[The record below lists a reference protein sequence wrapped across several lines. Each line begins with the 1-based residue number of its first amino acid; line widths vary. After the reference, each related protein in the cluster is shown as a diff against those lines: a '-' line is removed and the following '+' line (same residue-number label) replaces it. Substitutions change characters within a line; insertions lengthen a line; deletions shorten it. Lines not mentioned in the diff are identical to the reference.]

1 MGLVKPFKGS
11 TALACSPASLF
22 HPSSTQEEAN
32 MVKLNE
38 IVRAFTHEGA
48 RAKRFTPEM
57 ELKRALMNC
66 LLWEDQ
72 FYEDGVAIAD
82 RIKALVPLVAPDRV
96 AALAIEAREVMKLRH
111 APLLVL
117 REMAR
122 HEKHRL
128 LVADTIARVIQRP
141 DEMTELLA
149 IYWADALGPQQQRM
163 RQPVSAQVKKGLAR
177 AVTKFDAYQLAK
189 YDRDGAVRIRDVL
202 FLVHAKPKDA
212 EQEKVWKQLVDGEL
226 LSADTWEVALS
237 SGKDKRASFERLI
250 AENRLGSVAL
260 LRNLRLMQK
269 AEVPRQTIADAIDA
283 MRTDRVLPYRFI
295 TAARYA
301 PDFEPEL
308 ESAMLKSL
316 KGYVRL
322 PGRTRLLI
330 DVSGSMFAALSAQ
343 SEMTRAEA
351 ACGLAI
357 LAREVCDEVEIF
369 TFSQDV
375 KKVPPRRGFALRD
388 AIIGSQPHGSTY
400 LGKAVA
406 EIDRNGDRLIVFT
419 DEQSH
424 DTVPEPKGRGTLVNV
439 ASYQHGV
446 GHGAWTRVSG
456 FSEAVIA
463 WIAAAEATMH

>member
-1 MGLVKPFKGS
+1 
-11 TALACSPASLF
+11 
-22 HPSSTQEEAN
+22 
-32 MVKLNE
+32 MVKLNK
-38 IVRAFTHEGA
+38 IVRAFTYEGA
-48 RAKRFTPEM
+48 PGKRFTPET

-82 RIKALVPLVAPDRV
+82 RIKTLVPQVEPAMV
-96 AALAIEAREVMKLRH
+96 AALAIAAREQMKLRH
-111 APLLVL
+111 APLLVA

-122 HEKHRL
+122 HEKHRV
-128 LVADTIARVIQRP
+128 LVADTLARVIQRP

-149 IYWADALGPQQQRM
+149 IYWADALGPMQQRK
-163 RQPVSAQVKKGLAR
+163 RQPVSAQIKKGLAR
-177 AVTKFDAYQLAK
+177 ALTKFDAYQLAK

-212 EQEKVWKQLVDGEL
+212 TQEKVWKQLVDGEL
-226 LSADTWEVALS
+226 VAPDTWEVLLS
-237 SGKDKRASFERLI
+237 SGKDKRDTFERLI
-250 AENRLGSVAL
+250 AEKKLGGLAL

-269 AEVPRQTIADAIDA
+269 AEVPRKTIADAIDA
-283 MRTDRVLPYRFI
+283 MRTDRILPYRFI

-301 PDFEPEL
+301 PDLEPEL
-308 ESAMLKSL
+308 EAAMLKSV
-316 KGYVRL
+316 KGYARL
-322 PGRTRLLI
+322 SGRTRLLI
-330 DVSGSMFAALSAQ
+330 DVSGSMFYPLSAQ

-369 TFSQDV
+369 TFSHEV
-375 KKVPPRRGFALRD
+375 VKVPPRRGFALRD
-388 AIIGSQPHGSTY
+388 AIISSQPHGGTY
-400 LGKAVA
+400 LGKAVT
-406 EIDRNGDRLIVFT
+406 EIDRKGDRLIVFT

-424 DTVPEPKGRGTLVNV
+424 DKVSEPKGRGYMVNV

-446 GHGAWTRVSG
+446 GHGAWTRVEG

-463 WIAAAEATMH
+463 WIAAAEETMH

>member
-1 MGLVKPFKGS
+1 
-11 TALACSPASLF
+11 
-22 HPSSTQEEAN
+22 
-32 MVKLNE
+32 MVTINK
-38 IVRAFTHEGA
+38 IVRALTYQGA
-48 RAKRFTPEM
+48 RGKRFAPEM
-57 ELKRALMNC
+57 ELKRALMGC

-82 RIKALVPLVAPDRV
+82 RIKALVPRVEPKRV

-111 APLLVL
+111 APLLVV

-122 HEKHRL
+122 HEKHRV
-128 LVADTIARVIQRP
+128 LVADTLARLIQRP

-149 IYWADALGPQQQRM
+149 IYWADALGPMQQRK
-163 RQPVSAQVKKGLAR
+163 RQPVSAQIKKGLAR
-177 AVTKFDAYQLAK
+177 ALTKFDAYQLAK

-212 EQEKVWKQLVDGEL
+212 DQAKVWKQLVDGEL
-226 LSADTWEVALS
+226 ASADTWEASLS
-237 SGKDKRASFERLI
+237 SGKDKRETFERLTS
-250 AENRLGSVAL
+250 ENKLGGLAL

-269 AEVPRQTIADAIDA
+269 AGVPRKTIADAIEA
-283 MRTDRVLPYRFI
+283 MRTDRILPYRFI

-308 ESAMLKSL
+308 ESVMLKSI
-316 KGYVRL
+316 KGYARL
-322 PGRTRLLI
+322 AGRTRLLI
-330 DVSGSMFAALSAQ
+330 DVSGSMFYPLSAQ

-388 AIIGSQPHGSTY
+388 AIIDSQPHGSTF

-406 EIDRNGDRLIVFT
+406 GIDRSGDRLIVFT

-424 DTVPEPKGRGTLVNV
+424 DQVPNPTGRGYMVNV

-446 GHGAWTRVSG
+446 GYGSWTRVSG
-456 FSEAVIA
+456 FSEAVVA
-463 WIAAAEATMH
+463 WIAASEETMH

>member
-1 MGLVKPFKGS
+1 MI
-11 TALACSPASLF
+11 
-22 HPSSTQEEAN
+22 
-32 MVKLNE
+32 KLNK

-48 RAKRFTPEM
+48 KAKRFTPETA
-57 ELKRALMNC
+57 LKRALMNC

-72 FYEDGVAIAD
+72 FYEDGVAIAE
-82 RIKALVPLVAPDRV
+82 RIQTLVPQVAPERV
-96 AALAIEAREVMKLRH
+96 AALAVEAREVMKLRH
-111 APLLVL
+111 APLLVI

-122 HEKHRL
+122 HEKHRI
-128 LVADTIARVIQRP
+128 LVADTIERVIQRP

-149 IYWADALGPQQQRM
+149 IYWADALGPQQQRK

-177 AVTKFDAYQLAK
+177 ALTKFDAYQLAK
-189 YDRDGAVRIRDVL
+189 YDRDGAVRIKDVL
-202 FLVHAKPKDA
+202 FLVHAKPKDKD
-212 EQEKVWKQLVDGEL
+212 QEKMWKQLVDGEL
-226 LSADTWEVALS
+226 ASADTWEVSLS
-237 SGKDKRASFERLI
+237 SGKGKRETFERLI
-250 AENRLGSVAL
+250 AENRLGGLAL

-269 AEVPRQTIADAIDA
+269 AEVPRQIIADAIEA
-283 MRTDRVLPYRFI
+283 MRTDRILPYRFI

-301 PDFEPEL
+301 PDFEGEL
-308 ESAMLKSL
+308 ESAMLKSV
-316 KGYVRL
+316 KAYARL

-330 DVSGSMFAALSAQ
+330 DVSGSMFATLSAQ

-388 AIIGSQPHGSTY
+388 AIINSQPHGSTF
-400 LGKAVA
+400 LGKAVS
-406 EIDRNGDRLIVFT
+406 EIDRKGDRLIVFT

-424 DTVPEPKGRGTLVNV
+424 DRVPDPKARGTMVNV

-446 GHGAWTRVSG
+446 GHGAWTKVDG

-463 WIAAAEATMH
+463 WIAASEETMH

>member
-1 MGLVKPFKGS
+1 MVRLNKIAR
-11 TALACSPASLF
+11 ALTF
-22 HPSSTQEEAN
+22 
-32 MVKLNE
+32 
-38 IVRAFTHEGA
+38 EGA

-57 ELKRALMNC
+57 ALKRALMNC

-72 FYEDGVAIAD
+72 FYEDGVAIAE
-82 RIKALVPLVAPDRV
+82 RIKALVPQVEPARV

-111 APLLVL
+111 APLLVI

-122 HEKHRL
+122 HEKHRV
-128 LVADTIARVIQRP
+128 LVADTLARVIQRP

-149 IYWADALGPQQQRM
+149 IYWADALGPQQQRK

-177 AVTKFDAYQLAK
+177 ALTKFDAYQLAK

-202 FLVHAKPKDA
+202 FLTHAKPKDA
-212 EQEKVWKQLVDGEL
+212 DQAKVWKQLVDGEL
-226 LSADTWEVALS
+226 ASPDTWEVSLS
-237 SGKDKRASFERLI
+237 SGKDKRATFERLI
-250 AENRLGSVAL
+250 AEKRLGGLAL

-269 AEVPRQTIADAIDA
+269 AEVPRATMAQAIEA
-283 MRTDRVLPYRFI
+283 MRTDRILPYRFI

-308 ESAMLKSL
+308 ETAMLKSI
-316 KGYVRL
+316 KGYARL
-322 PGRTRLLI
+322 AGRTRLLI
-330 DVSGSMFAALSAQ
+330 DVSGSMFYPLSAQ

-369 TFSQDV
+369 TFSQETV
-375 KKVPPRRGFALRD
+375 KIPPRRGFALRD
-388 AIIGSQPHGSTY
+388 AIVGSQPHGGTY
-400 LGKAVA
+400 LGKAIG
-406 EIDRNGDRLIVFT
+406 EIDRKGDRLIVFT

-424 DTVPEPKGRGTLVNV
+424 DAVPNPKGRGYMVNV

-446 GHGAWTRVSG
+446 GYDAWTRVHG

-463 WIAAAEATMH
+463 WIAASEETKH